1 MGDGD
6 ADGADGVQWYE
17 TIYRLIDLRSFSNL
31 WFWIALA
38 VLWSSVAHYIIGVP
52 WDMVVRARR
61 TGGRTAADLAT
72 LARIHAERLTYIVD
86 VAGLWLAGFA
96 GFALT
101 GLFLLGFVYRVE
113 FAQALFLLALPMSV
127 VAALSMR
134 TARIVL
140 AEGCAGEALYRRL
153 RRQRR
158 AVQAIGMVA
167 IFVTALWGMYQN
179 LHATVLGI

>member
-1 MGDGD
+1 MGP

-17 TIYRLIDLRSFSNL
+17 TVYQLIDLRSFSNL

-38 VLWSSVAHYIIGVP
+38 VLWSSAAHFVMGVP

-61 TGGRTAADLAT
+61 SGGRTLDDLAT
-72 LARIHAERLTYIVD
+72 LARIQAERLIHIVD
-86 VAGLWLAGFA
+86 VAGLWLAGFT

-101 GLFLLGFVYRVE
+101 ALFLLGFVYRVE
-113 FAQALFLLALPMSV
+113 FAQALFLLATPMSGV
-127 VAALSMR
+127 VALSMR
-134 TARIVL
+134 TARAVL
-140 AEGCAGEALYRRL
+140 AEDREGEALFRRL

-158 AVQAIGMVA
+158 TVQAIGMVA

-179 LHATVLGI
+179 LNATVLGI